1 MLMSLQ
7 LVAASESETYDS
19 VDSAEVHT
27 VDILFFCRDPLATT
41 AFNTQKSLPS
51 TTDGGGFRASG
62 SPPHPPVSEDD
73 VNGSGLFP
81 LKSA

>member
-1 MLMSLQ
+1 MLMSLRIA
-7 LVAASESETYDS
+7 AASEPETYDF

-27 VDILFFCRDPLATT
+27 VHILFSCRDPLSTT
-41 AFNTQKSLPS
+41 AFNTQKSLAS